1 MNYIIAKTV
10 IIFFFILSPLNAHY
24 FSESFSKWN
33 VVDAIVE
40 ANFSLLTLESTRIF
54 QVENYQKIMF
64 EENLS
69 EIDVFKIYLSQH
81 LKVTSEGKN
90 CSLVDEIKELNSQ
103 EGSLNLSLKFECKSN
118 KEIKIINKDL
128 FNLVQSHIHI
138 ARVYI
143 DNHLYT
149 EKALFFNDQSI
160 DLNEEK
166 VSNSF
171 AKSFYKFFS
180 LGLYHILSG
189 YDHLLFILGL
199 LLLVTNLKRL
209 LLVITGFTIGH
220 SLTLSLSVINI
231 IQVKS
236 SLIEALIGYTIMFV
250 GLEYLYKK
258 NNDHRISV
266 LFITILSVLLL
277 IFGHL
282 FNPSFPYFLV
292 LGILLFSLGYFY
304 LLINL
309 KSENNLL
316 SIITIIFGLIHGF
329 GFGGFLLGSKISSEN
344 IFSGLLGFNLGVEVG
359 QIIFV
364 LLILLIYKLLMTLKI
379 TKIIEVM
386 KNLSFFAVVFFGFF
400 FLFKDYSLKTN
411 KNIKAQ

>member
-1 MNYIIAKTV
+1 MNYIIANTV
-10 IIFFFILSPLNAHY
+10 IILFFLLSPLNAHY

-33 VVDAIVE
+33 VVDNKVE

-69 EIDVFKIYLSQH
+69 ETDVFKIYLSQH

-103 EGSLNLSLKFECKSN
+103 EGSLNLSLNFECPSN
-118 KEIKIINKDL
+118 KEIKIINNAL

-138 ARVYI
+138 ARIYI
-143 DNHLYT
+143 DNNLYT

-166 VSNSF
+166 ENNSF
-171 AKSFYKFFS
+171 SNSFYKFFS
-180 LGLYHILSG
+180 LGLDHILSG

-236 SLIEALIGYTIMFV
+236 SLVEALIGYTIMFV
-250 GLEYLYKK
+250 GLEYLYKE
-258 NNDHRISV
+258 NNEHRVSMI
-266 LFITILSVLLL
+266 FITTLSLLLL
-277 IFGHL
+277 IFGNL
-282 FNPSFPYFLV
+282 INPNFPYFLI

-304 LLINL
+304 LLKNL
-309 KSENNLL
+309 NSENNLL

-400 FLFKDYSLKTN
+400 FFIQRL
-411 KNIKAQ
+411 IA

>member
-1 MNYIIAKTV
+1 MNYIIANTV
-10 IIFFFILSPLNAHY
+10 IILFFLLSPLNAHY

-33 VVDAIVE
+33 VVDNKVE

-69 EIDVFKIYLSQH
+69 ETDVFKIYLSQH

-103 EGSLNLSLKFECKSN
+103 EGSLNLSLNFECPSN
-118 KEIKIINKDL
+118 KEIKIINNAL

-138 ARVYI
+138 ARIYI
-143 DNHLYT
+143 DNNLYT

-166 VSNSF
+166 ENNSF
-171 AKSFYKFFS
+171 SNSFYKFFS
-180 LGLYHILSG
+180 LGLDHILSG

-236 SLIEALIGYTIMFV
+236 SLVEALIGYTIMFV
-250 GLEYLYKK
+250 GLEYLYKE
-258 NNDHRISV
+258 NNDHRVSMI
-266 LFITILSVLLL
+266 FITTLSLLLL
-277 IFGHL
+277 IFGNL
-282 FNPSFPYFLV
+282 INPNFPYFLI

-304 LLINL
+304 LLKNL
-309 KSENNLL
+309 NSENNLL

-379 TKIIEVM
+379 TKIIEVIN
-386 KNLSFFAVVFFGFF
+386 NLSFFAVVFFGFF
-400 FLFKDYSLKTN
+400 FFIQRL
-411 KNIKAQ
+411 IA

>member
-1 MNYIIAKTV
+1 MNYIIANTV
-10 IIFFFILSPLNAHY
+10 IIFFFLLSPLNAHY

-33 VVDAIVE
+33 VIDNKVE

-69 EIDVFKIYLSQH
+69 ETDVFKIYLSQH

-103 EGSLNLSLKFECKSN
+103 EGSLNLSLNFECPSN
-118 KEIKIINKDL
+118 KEIKIINNAL

-138 ARVYI
+138 ARIYI
-143 DNHLYT
+143 DNNLYT

-166 VSNSF
+166 ENNSF
-171 AKSFYKFFS
+171 SNSFYKFFS
-180 LGLYHILSG
+180 LGLDHILSG

-236 SLIEALIGYTIMFV
+236 SLVEALIGYTIMFV
-250 GLEYLYKK
+250 GLEYLYKE
-258 NNDHRISV
+258 NNDHRVSMI
-266 LFITILSVLLL
+266 FITTLSLLLL
-277 IFGHL
+277 IFGNL
-282 FNPSFPYFLV
+282 INPNFPYFLI

-304 LLINL
+304 LLKNL
-309 KSENNLL
+309 NSENNLL

-400 FLFKDYSLKTN
+400 FFIQRL
-411 KNIKAQ
+411 IA

>member
-1 MNYIIAKTV
+1 MNYIIANTV
-10 IIFFFILSPLNAHY
+10 IILFFLLSPLNAHY

-33 VVDAIVE
+33 VVDNKVE

-69 EIDVFKIYLSQH
+69 ETDVFKIYLSQH

-103 EGSLNLSLKFECKSN
+103 EGSLNLSLNFECPSN
-118 KEIKIINKDL
+118 KEIKIINNAL

-138 ARVYI
+138 ARIYI
-143 DNHLYT
+143 DNNLYT

-166 VSNSF
+166 ENNSF
-171 AKSFYKFFS
+171 SNSFYKFFS
-180 LGLYHILSG
+180 LGLDHILSG

-236 SLIEALIGYTIMFV
+236 SLVEALIGYTIMFV
-250 GLEYLYKK
+250 GLEYLYKE
-258 NNDHRISV
+258 NNDHRVSMI
-266 LFITILSVLLL
+266 FITTLSLLLL
-277 IFGHL
+277 IFGNL
-282 FNPSFPYFLV
+282 INPNFPYFLI

-304 LLINL
+304 LLKNL
-309 KSENNLL
+309 NSENNLL

-344 IFSGLLGFNLGVEVG
+344 IFSGLFGFNLGVEVG

-400 FLFKDYSLKTN
+400 FFIQRL
-411 KNIKAQ
+411 IA

>member
-1 MNYIIAKTV
+1 MNYIIANTV
-10 IIFFFILSPLNAHY
+10 IILFFLLSPLNAHY

-33 VVDAIVE
+33 VVDNKVE

-69 EIDVFKIYLSQH
+69 ETDVFKIYLSQH

-103 EGSLNLSLKFECKSN
+103 EGSLNLSLNFECPSN
-118 KEIKIINKDL
+118 KEIKIINNAL

-138 ARVYI
+138 ARIYI
-143 DNHLYT
+143 DNNLYT

-166 VSNSF
+166 ENNSF
-171 AKSFYKFFS
+171 SNSFYKFFS
-180 LGLYHILSG
+180 LGLDHILSG

-236 SLIEALIGYTIMFV
+236 SLVEALIGYTIMFV
-250 GLEYLYKK
+250 GLEYLYKE
-258 NNDHRISV
+258 NNDHKVSMI
-266 LFITILSVLLL
+266 FITTLSLLLL
-277 IFGHL
+277 IFGNL
-282 FNPSFPYFLV
+282 INPNFPYFLI

-304 LLINL
+304 LLKNL
-309 KSENNLL
+309 NSENNLL

-364 LLILLIYKLLMTLKI
+364 LLILLIYKLLITLKI

-386 KNLSFFAVVFFGFF
+386 KNLSFFAVVFLGFF
-400 FLFKDYSLKTN
+400 FFIQRL
-411 KNIKAQ
+411 IA

>member
-1 MNYIIAKTV
+1 MNYIIANTV
-10 IIFFFILSPLNAHY
+10 IILFFLLSPLNAHY

-33 VVDAIVE
+33 VVDNKVE

-69 EIDVFKIYLSQH
+69 ETDVFKIYLSQH

-103 EGSLNLSLKFECKSN
+103 EGSLNLSINFECPSN
-118 KEIKIINKDL
+118 NEIKIINNAL
-128 FNLVQSHIHI
+128 FNLIQSHIHI
-138 ARVYI
+138 ARIYI
-143 DNHLYT
+143 DNNLYT

-166 VSNSF
+166 ENNSF
-171 AKSFYKFFS
+171 SNSFYKFFS
-180 LGLYHILSG
+180 LGLDHILSG

-236 SLIEALIGYTIMFV
+236 SLVEALIGYTIMFV
-250 GLEYLYKK
+250 GLEYLYKE
-258 NNDHRISV
+258 NNDHRVSMI
-266 LFITILSVLLL
+266 FITTLSLLLL
-277 IFGHL
+277 IFGNL
-282 FNPSFPYFLV
+282 INPNFPYFLI

-304 LLINL
+304 LLKNL
-309 KSENNLL
+309 NSENNLL

-400 FLFKDYSLKTN
+400 FFIQRL
-411 KNIKAQ
+411 IA

>member
-10 IIFFFILSPLNAHY
+10 IILFFLLSPLNAHY

-33 VVDAIVE
+33 VVDNKVE

-69 EIDVFKIYLSQH
+69 ETDVFKIYLSQH
-81 LKVTSEGKN
+81 LKVTSEGKS

-103 EGSLNLSLKFECKSN
+103 EGSLNLSLNFECPSN
-118 KEIKIINKDL
+118 KEIKIINNAL

-138 ARVYI
+138 ARIYI
-143 DNHLYT
+143 DNNLYT

-166 VSNSF
+166 ENNSF
-171 AKSFYKFFS
+171 SNSFYKFFS
-180 LGLYHILSG
+180 LGLDHILSG

-236 SLIEALIGYTIMFV
+236 SLVEALIGYTIMFV
-250 GLEYLYKK
+250 GLEYLYKE
-258 NNDHRISV
+258 NNDHRVSMI
-266 LFITILSVLLL
+266 FITTLSLLLL
-277 IFGHL
+277 IFGNL
-282 FNPSFPYFLV
+282 INPNFPYFLI

-304 LLINL
+304 LLKNL
-309 KSENNLL
+309 NSENNLL

-400 FLFKDYSLKTN
+400 FFIQRL
-411 KNIKAQ
+411 IA

>member
-1 MNYIIAKTV
+1 MNYIIANTF
-10 IIFFFILSPLNAHY
+10 IILFFLLSPLNAHY

-33 VVDAIVE
+33 VVDNKVE

-69 EIDVFKIYLSQH
+69 ETDVFKIYLSQH
-81 LKVTSEGKN
+81 LKVTSEGKS

-103 EGSLNLSLKFECKSN
+103 EGSLNLSLNFECPSN
-118 KEIKIINKDL
+118 KEIKIINNAL

-138 ARVYI
+138 ARIYI
-143 DNHLYT
+143 DNNLYT

-166 VSNSF
+166 ENNSF
-171 AKSFYKFFS
+171 SNSFYKFFS
-180 LGLYHILSG
+180 LGLDHILSG

-236 SLIEALIGYTIMFV
+236 SLVEALIGYTIMFV
-250 GLEYLYKK
+250 GLEYLYKE
-258 NNDHRISV
+258 NNDHRVSMI
-266 LFITILSVLLL
+266 FITTLSLLLL
-277 IFGHL
+277 IFGNL
-282 FNPSFPYFLV
+282 INPNFPYFLI

-304 LLINL
+304 LLKNL
-309 KSENNLL
+309 NSENNLL

-400 FLFKDYSLKTN
+400 FFIQRL
-411 KNIKAQ
+411 IA

>member
-1 MNYIIAKTV
+1 MNYIIANTV
-10 IIFFFILSPLNAHY
+10 IILFFLLSPLNAHY

-33 VVDAIVE
+33 VVDNKVE

-69 EIDVFKIYLSQH
+69 ETDVFKIYLSQH

-103 EGSLNLSLKFECKSN
+103 EGSLNLSLNFECPSN
-118 KEIKIINKDL
+118 KEIKIINNAL

-138 ARVYI
+138 ARIYI
-143 DNHLYT
+143 DNNLYT

-166 VSNSF
+166 GNNKFSN
-171 AKSFYKFFS
+171 SFYKFFS
-180 LGLYHILSG
+180 LGLDHILSG

-236 SLIEALIGYTIMFV
+236 SLVEALIGYTIMFV
-250 GLEYLYKK
+250 GLEYLYKE
-258 NNDHRISV
+258 NNDHRVSMI
-266 LFITILSVLLL
+266 FITTLSLLLL
-277 IFGHL
+277 IFGNL
-282 FNPSFPYFLV
+282 INPNFPYFLI
-292 LGILLFSLGYFY
+292 LGVLLFSLGYFY
-304 LLINL
+304 LLKNL
-309 KSENNLL
+309 NSENNLL

-400 FLFKDYSLKTN
+400 FFIQRL
-411 KNIKAQ
+411 IA

>member
-1 MNYIIAKTV
+1 MNYIIANTV
-10 IIFFFILSPLNAHY
+10 IILFFLLSPLNAHY

-33 VVDAIVE
+33 VVDNKVE

-69 EIDVFKIYLSQH
+69 ETDVFKIYLSQH

-103 EGSLNLSLKFECKSN
+103 EGSLNLSLNFECPSN
-118 KEIKIINKDL
+118 KEIKIINNAL

-138 ARVYI
+138 ARIYI
-143 DNHLYT
+143 DNNLYT

-166 VSNSF
+166 ENNSF
-171 AKSFYKFFS
+171 SNSFYKFFS
-180 LGLYHILSG
+180 LGLDHILSG

-236 SLIEALIGYTIMFV
+236 SLVEALIGYTIMFV
-250 GLEYLYKK
+250 GLEYLYKE
-258 NNDHRISV
+258 NNDHRVSMI
-266 LFITILSVLLL
+266 FIITLSLLLL
-277 IFGHL
+277 IFGNL
-282 FNPSFPYFLV
+282 INPNFPYFLI

-304 LLINL
+304 LLKNL
-309 KSENNLL
+309 NSENNLL

-400 FLFKDYSLKTN
+400 FFIQRL
-411 KNIKAQ
+411 IA

>member
-1 MNYIIAKTV
+1 MNYIIANTV
-10 IIFFFILSPLNAHY
+10 IILFFLLSPLNAHY

-33 VVDAIVE
+33 VVDNKVE

-69 EIDVFKIYLSQH
+69 ETDVFKIYLSQH
-81 LKVTSEGKN
+81 LKVTSEGKS

-103 EGSLNLSLKFECKSN
+103 EGSLNLSLNFECPSN
-118 KEIKIINKDL
+118 KEIKIINNAL

-138 ARVYI
+138 ARIYI
-143 DNHLYT
+143 DNNLYT

-166 VSNSF
+166 ENNSF
-171 AKSFYKFFS
+171 SNSFYKFFS
-180 LGLYHILSG
+180 LVLDHILGG
-189 YDHLLFILGL
+189 YDHLIFILGL

-236 SLIEALIGYTIMFV
+236 SLVESLIGYTIMFV
-250 GLEYLYKK
+250 GLEYLYKE
-258 NNDHRISV
+258 NNDHRVSII
-266 LFITILSVLLL
+266 FIITLSLLLL
-277 IFGHL
+277 IFGNL
-282 FNPSFPYFLV
+282 INPNFPYFLI

-304 LLINL
+304 LLKNL
-309 KSENNLL
+309 NSENNLL

-400 FLFKDYSLKTN
+400 FFIQRL
-411 KNIKAQ
+411 IA

>member
-1 MNYIIAKTV
+1 MNYIIANTV
-10 IIFFFILSPLNAHY
+10 IILFFLLSPLNAHY

-33 VVDAIVE
+33 VVDNKVE

-69 EIDVFKIYLSQH
+69 ETDVFKIYLSQH

-90 CSLVDEIKELNSQ
+90 CSLIDEIKELNSQ
-103 EGSLNLSLKFECKSN
+103 EGSLNLSLNFECPSN
-118 KEIKIINKDL
+118 KEIKIINNAL

-138 ARVYI
+138 ARIYI
-143 DNHLYT
+143 DNNLYT

-166 VSNSF
+166 ENNSF
-171 AKSFYKFFS
+171 SNSFYKFFS
-180 LGLYHILSG
+180 LGLDHILSG

-231 IQVKS
+231 IQVKA
-236 SLIEALIGYTIMFV
+236 SLVEALIGYTIMFV
-250 GLEYLYKK
+250 GLEYLYKE
-258 NNDHRISV
+258 NNDHRVSMI
-266 LFITILSVLLL
+266 FITTLSLLLL
-277 IFGHL
+277 IFGNL
-282 FNPSFPYFLV
+282 INPNFPYFLI

-304 LLINL
+304 LLKNL
-309 KSENNLL
+309 NSENNLL

-400 FLFKDYSLKTN
+400 FFIQRL
-411 KNIKAQ
+411 IA

>member
-1 MNYIIAKTV
+1 MKYIIANTV
-10 IIFFFILSPLNAHY
+10 IILFFLLSPLNAHY

-33 VVDAIVE
+33 VVDNKVE

-69 EIDVFKIYLSQH
+69 ETDVFKIYLSQH

-103 EGSLNLSLKFECKSN
+103 EGSLNLSLNFECPSN
-118 KEIKIINKDL
+118 KEIKIINNAL

-138 ARVYI
+138 ARIYI
-143 DNHLYT
+143 DNNLYT

-166 VSNSF
+166 ENNSF
-171 AKSFYKFFS
+171 SNSFYKFFS
-180 LGLYHILSG
+180 LGLDHILSG

-236 SLIEALIGYTIMFV
+236 SLVEALIGYTIMFV
-250 GLEYLYKK
+250 GLEYLYKE
-258 NNDHRISV
+258 NNDHRVSMI
-266 LFITILSVLLL
+266 FITTLSLLLL
-277 IFGHL
+277 IFGNL
-282 FNPSFPYFLV
+282 INPNFPYFLI

-304 LLINL
+304 LLKNL
-309 KSENNLL
+309 NSENNLL

-400 FLFKDYSLKTN
+400 FFIQRL
-411 KNIKAQ
+411 IA

>member
-1 MNYIIAKTV
+1 MNYIIANTV
-10 IIFFFILSPLNAHY
+10 IILFFLLSPLNAHY

-33 VVDAIVE
+33 VVDNKVE

-69 EIDVFKIYLSQH
+69 ETDVFKIYLSQH
-81 LKVTSEGKN
+81 LKVTSESKN
-90 CSLVDEIKELNSQ
+90 CSIVDEIKELNSQ
-103 EGSLNLSLKFECKSN
+103 EGSLNLSLNFECPSN
-118 KEIKIINKDL
+118 KEIKIINNAL

-138 ARVYI
+138 ARIYI
-143 DNHLYT
+143 DNNLYT

-166 VSNSF
+166 ENNSF
-171 AKSFYKFFS
+171 SNSFYKFFS
-180 LGLYHILSG
+180 LGLDHILSG

-236 SLIEALIGYTIMFV
+236 SLVEALIGYTIMFV
-250 GLEYLYKK
+250 GLEYLYKE
-258 NNDHRISV
+258 NNDHRVSMI
-266 LFITILSVLLL
+266 FITTLSLLLL
-277 IFGHL
+277 IFGNL
-282 FNPSFPYFLV
+282 INPNFPYFLI

-304 LLINL
+304 LLKNL
-309 KSENNLL
+309 NSENNLL

-400 FLFKDYSLKTN
+400 FFIQRL
-411 KNIKAQ
+411 IA

>member
-1 MNYIIAKTV
+1 MNYIIANTV
-10 IIFFFILSPLNAHY
+10 IILFFLLSPLNAHY

-33 VVDAIVE
+33 VVDNKVE

-69 EIDVFKIYLSQH
+69 ETDVFKIYLSQH
-81 LKVTSEGKN
+81 LKVTSEGKS

-103 EGSLNLSLKFECKSN
+103 EGSLNLSLNFECPSN
-118 KEIKIINKDL
+118 KEIKIINNAL

-138 ARVYI
+138 ARIYI
-143 DNHLYT
+143 DNNLYT

-166 VSNSF
+166 ENNSF
-171 AKSFYKFFS
+171 SNSFYKFFS
-180 LGLYHILSG
+180 LGLDHILSG

-236 SLIEALIGYTIMFV
+236 SLVEALIGYTIMFV

-258 NNDHRISV
+258 NNDHRVSMV
-266 LFITILSVLLL
+266 FVTTLSLLL
-277 IFGHL
+277 LTFGNL
-282 FNPSFPYFLV
+282 INPNFPYFMV
-292 LGILLFSLGYFY
+292 SGILLFSLGYFY
-304 LLINL
+304 LLKNL
-309 KSENNLL
+309 NSENNLL

-400 FLFKDYSLKTN
+400 FFIQRL
-411 KNIKAQ
+411 IA

>member
-1 MNYIIAKTV
+1 MNYIIANTV
-10 IIFFFILSPLNAHY
+10 IILFFLLSPLNAHY

-33 VVDAIVE
+33 VVDNKVE

-69 EIDVFKIYLSQH
+69 ETDVFKIYLSQH

-103 EGSLNLSLKFECKSN
+103 EGSLNLSLNFECPSN
-118 KEIKIINKDL
+118 KEIKIINNAL

-138 ARVYI
+138 ARIYI
-143 DNHLYT
+143 DNNLYT

-166 VSNSF
+166 ENNSF
-171 AKSFYKFFS
+171 SNSFYKFFS
-180 LGLYHILSG
+180 LGLDHILSG

-236 SLIEALIGYTIMFV
+236 SLVEALIAYTIMFV
-250 GLEYLYKK
+250 GLEYLYKE
-258 NNDHRISV
+258 NNDHRVSMI
-266 LFITILSVLLL
+266 FITTLSLLLL
-277 IFGHL
+277 IFGNL
-282 FNPSFPYFLV
+282 INPNFPYFLI

-304 LLINL
+304 LLKNL
-309 KSENNLL
+309 NSENNLL

-364 LLILLIYKLLMTLKI
+364 LLILLIYKLLMALKI
-379 TKIIEVM
+379 AKIIEAM
-386 KNLSFFAVVFFGFF
+386 KNLSFFVVVFFGFF
-400 FLFKDYSLKTN
+400 FFIQRL
-411 KNIKAQ
+411 IA

>member
-1 MNYIIAKTV
+1 MNYIIANTV
-10 IIFFFILSPLNAHY
+10 IILFFLLSPLNAHY

-33 VVDAIVE
+33 VVDNKVE

-69 EIDVFKIYLSQH
+69 ETDVFKIYLSQH
-81 LKVTSEGKN
+81 LKVTSEGKS

-103 EGSLNLSLKFECKSN
+103 EGSLNLSLNFECPSN
-118 KEIKIINKDL
+118 KEIKIINNAL

-138 ARVYI
+138 ARIYI
-143 DNHLYT
+143 DNNLYT

-166 VSNSF
+166 ENNSF
-171 AKSFYKFFS
+171 SNSFYKFFS
-180 LGLYHILSG
+180 LGLDHILSG

-236 SLIEALIGYTIMFV
+236 SLVEALIGYTIMFV
-250 GLEYLYKK
+250 GLEYLYKE
-258 NNDHRISV
+258 NNDHRVSMI
-266 LFITILSVLLL
+266 FITTLSLLLL
-277 IFGHL
+277 IFGNL
-282 FNPSFPYFLV
+282 INPNFPYFLI

-304 LLINL
+304 LLKNL
-309 KSENNLL
+309 NSENNLL

-364 LLILLIYKLLMTLKI
+364 LLILLRYKLLMTLKI

-400 FLFKDYSLKTN
+400 FFIQRL
-411 KNIKAQ
+411 IA

>member
-1 MNYIIAKTV
+1 MNYIIANTV
-10 IIFFFILSPLNAHY
+10 IILFFLLSPLNAHY

-33 VVDAIVE
+33 VVDNKVE

-69 EIDVFKIYLSQH
+69 ETDVFKIYLSQH
-81 LKVTSEGKN
+81 LKVTSEGKS

-103 EGSLNLSLKFECKSN
+103 EGSLNLSLNFECPSN
-118 KEIKIINKDL
+118 KEIKIINNAL

-138 ARVYI
+138 ARIYI
-143 DNHLYT
+143 DNNLYT

-166 VSNSF
+166 ENNSF
-171 AKSFYKFFS
+171 SNSFYKFFS
-180 LGLYHILSG
+180 LGLDHILSG

-231 IQVKS
+231 IHVKS
-236 SLIEALIGYTIMFV
+236 SLVEALIGYTIMFV
-250 GLEYLYKK
+250 GLEYLYKE
-258 NNDHRISV
+258 NNDHRVSMI
-266 LFITILSVLLL
+266 FITTLSLLL
-277 IFGHL
+277 LLFGNL
-282 FNPSFPYFLV
+282 INPNFPYFLI

-304 LLINL
+304 LLKNL
-309 KSENNLL
+309 NSENNLL

-400 FLFKDYSLKTN
+400 FFIQRL
-411 KNIKAQ
+411 IA

>member
-1 MNYIIAKTV
+1 MNYIIANTV
-10 IIFFFILSPLNAHY
+10 IILFFLLSPLNAHY

-33 VVDAIVE
+33 VVDNKVE

-69 EIDVFKIYLSQH
+69 ETDVFKIYLSQH

-103 EGSLNLSLKFECKSN
+103 EGSLNLSLNFECPSN
-118 KEIKIINKDL
+118 NEIKIINNAL

-138 ARVYI
+138 ARIYI
-143 DNHLYT
+143 DNNLYT

-166 VSNSF
+166 ENNSF
-171 AKSFYKFFS
+171 SNSFYKFFS
-180 LGLYHILSG
+180 LGLDHILSG

-236 SLIEALIGYTIMFV
+236 SLVEALIGYTIMFV
-250 GLEYLYKK
+250 GLEYLYKE
-258 NNDHRISV
+258 NNDHRVSMI
-266 LFITILSVLLL
+266 FITALSLLLL
-277 IFGHL
+277 IFGNL
-282 FNPSFPYFLV
+282 INPNFPYFLI

-304 LLINL
+304 LLKNL
-309 KSENNLL
+309 NSENNLL

-386 KNLSFFAVVFFGFF
+386 KNLSFFTVVFFGFF
-400 FLFKDYSLKTN
+400 FFIQRL
-411 KNIKAQ
+411 IA

>member
-1 MNYIIAKTV
+1 MNYIFANTV
-10 IIFFFILSPLNAHY
+10 IILFFLLSPLNAHY

-33 VVDAIVE
+33 IVDNKVE
-40 ANFSLLTLESTRIF
+40 ANFSLLALESTRIF

-69 EIDVFKIYLSQH
+69 ETDVFKIYLSQH

-103 EGSLNLSLKFECKSN
+103 EGSLNLSLKFECPSN
-118 KEIKIINKDL
+118 KEIKIINNAL

-143 DNHLYT
+143 DNRLYT

-166 VSNSF
+166 ENNSF
-171 AKSFYKFFS
+171 SKSFYKFFS
-180 LGLYHILSG
+180 LGLDHILSG

-236 SLIEALIGYTIMFV
+236 SLVEALIGYTIMFV
-250 GLEYLYKK
+250 GLEYLYKE
-258 NNDHRISV
+258 NNDHRVSMI
-266 LFITILSVLLL
+266 FITTLSLLL
-277 IFGHL
+277 LVFGNL
-282 FNPSFPYFLV
+282 INPNFPYFLI

-304 LLINL
+304 LLKNL
-309 KSENNLL
+309 NSENNLL

-344 IFSGLLGFNLGVEVG
+344 IFSGLLAFNLGVEVG

-400 FLFKDYSLKTN
+400 FFIQRL
-411 KNIKAQ
+411 IA

>member
-1 MNYIIAKTV
+1 MNYIIANTV
-10 IIFFFILSPLNAHY
+10 IILFFLLSPLNAHY

-33 VVDAIVE
+33 VVDNKVE

-69 EIDVFKIYLSQH
+69 ETDVFKIYLSQH

-90 CSLVDEIKELNSQ
+90 CSLIDEIKELDSQ
-103 EGSLNLSLKFECKSN
+103 EGSLNLSLNFECPSN
-118 KEIKIINKDL
+118 KEIKIINNAL

-138 ARVYI
+138 ARIYI
-143 DNHLYT
+143 DNNLYT

-166 VSNSF
+166 ENNSF
-171 AKSFYKFFS
+171 SNSFYKFFS
-180 LGLYHILSG
+180 LGLDHILSG

-236 SLIEALIGYTIMFV
+236 SLVEALIGYTIMFV
-250 GLEYLYKK
+250 GLEYLYKE
-258 NNDHRISV
+258 NNDHRVSMI
-266 LFITILSVLLL
+266 FITTLSLLLL
-277 IFGHL
+277 IFGNL
-282 FNPSFPYFLV
+282 INPNFPYFLI

-304 LLINL
+304 LLKNL
-309 KSENNLL
+309 NSENNLL

-400 FLFKDYSLKTN
+400 FFIQRL
-411 KNIKAQ
+411 IA

>member
-1 MNYIIAKTV
+1 MNYIIANTV
-10 IIFFFILSPLNAHY
+10 IILFFLLSPLNAHY

-33 VVDAIVE
+33 VVDNKVE

-69 EIDVFKIYLSQH
+69 ETEVFKIYLSQH

-103 EGSLNLSLKFECKSN
+103 EGSLNLSLNFECPSN
-118 KEIKIINKDL
+118 KEIKIINNAL

-138 ARVYI
+138 ARIYI
-143 DNHLYT
+143 DNNLYT

-166 VSNSF
+166 ENNSF
-171 AKSFYKFFS
+171 SNSFYKFFS
-180 LGLYHILSG
+180 LGLDHILSG

-236 SLIEALIGYTIMFV
+236 SLVEALIGYTIMFV
-250 GLEYLYKK
+250 GLEYLYKE
-258 NNDHRISV
+258 NNDHRVSMI
-266 LFITILSVLLL
+266 FITTLSLLLL
-277 IFGHL
+277 IFGNL
-282 FNPSFPYFLV
+282 INPNFPYFLI

-304 LLINL
+304 LLKNL
-309 KSENNLL
+309 NSENNLL

-400 FLFKDYSLKTN
+400 FFIQRL
-411 KNIKAQ
+411 IA

>member
-1 MNYIIAKTV
+1 MNYIIANTV
-10 IIFFFILSPLNAHY
+10 IILFFLLSPLNAHY

-33 VVDAIVE
+33 VVDSKVE

-69 EIDVFKIYLSQH
+69 ETDVFKIYLSQH
-81 LKVTSEGKN
+81 LKVTSEGKS

-103 EGSLNLSLKFECKSN
+103 EGSLNLSLNFECPSN
-118 KEIKIINKDL
+118 KEIKIINNAL

-138 ARVYI
+138 ARIYI
-143 DNHLYT
+143 DNNLYT

-166 VSNSF
+166 ENNSF
-171 AKSFYKFFS
+171 SNSFYKFFS
-180 LGLYHILSG
+180 LGLDHILSG

-236 SLIEALIGYTIMFV
+236 SLVEALIGYTIMFV
-250 GLEYLYKK
+250 GLEYLYKE
-258 NNDHRISV
+258 NNDHRVSMI
-266 LFITILSVLLL
+266 FITTLSLLLL
-277 IFGHL
+277 IFGNL
-282 FNPSFPYFLV
+282 INPNFPYFLI

-304 LLINL
+304 LLKNL
-309 KSENNLL
+309 NSENNLL

-400 FLFKDYSLKTN
+400 FFIQRL
-411 KNIKAQ
+411 IA

>member
-1 MNYIIAKTV
+1 MNYIIANTV
-10 IIFFFILSPLNAHY
+10 IILFFLLSPLNAHY

-33 VVDAIVE
+33 VVDNKVE

-69 EIDVFKIYLSQH
+69 ETDVFKIYLNQH

-103 EGSLNLSLKFECKSN
+103 EGSLNLSLNFECPSN
-118 KEIKIINKDL
+118 KKIKIINNAL

-138 ARVYI
+138 ARIYI
-143 DNHLYT
+143 DNNLYT

-166 VSNSF
+166 ENNSF
-171 AKSFYKFFS
+171 SNSFYKFFS
-180 LGLYHILSG
+180 LGLDHILSG

-236 SLIEALIGYTIMFV
+236 SLVEALIGYTIMFV
-250 GLEYLYKK
+250 GLEYLYKE
-258 NNDHRISV
+258 NNDHRVSMI
-266 LFITILSVLLL
+266 FITTLSLLLL
-277 IFGHL
+277 IFGNL
-282 FNPSFPYFLV
+282 INPNFPYFLIF
-292 LGILLFSLGYFY
+292 GILLFSLGYFY
-304 LLINL
+304 LLKNL
-309 KSENNLL
+309 NSENNLL

-400 FLFKDYSLKTN
+400 FFIQRL
-411 KNIKAQ
+411 IA

>member
-1 MNYIIAKTV
+1 MNYIIANTV
-10 IIFFFILSPLNAHY
+10 IILFFLLSPLNAHY

-33 VVDAIVE
+33 VVDNKVE

-69 EIDVFKIYLSQH
+69 ETDVFKIYLSQH
-81 LKVTSEGKN
+81 LKVTSEGKS
-90 CSLVDEIKELNSQ
+90 CTLVDEIKELNSQ
-103 EGSLNLSLKFECKSN
+103 EGSLNLSLNFECPSN
-118 KEIKIINKDL
+118 KEIKIINNAL

-138 ARVYI
+138 ARIYI
-143 DNHLYT
+143 DNNLYT

-166 VSNSF
+166 ENNSF
-171 AKSFYKFFS
+171 SNSFYKFFS
-180 LGLYHILSG
+180 LGLDHILSG

-236 SLIEALIGYTIMFV
+236 SLVEALIGYTIMFV
-250 GLEYLYKK
+250 GLEYLYKE
-258 NNDHRISV
+258 NNDHRVSMI
-266 LFITILSVLLL
+266 FITTLSLLLL
-277 IFGHL
+277 IFGNL
-282 FNPSFPYFLV
+282 INPNFPYFLI

-304 LLINL
+304 LLKNL
-309 KSENNLL
+309 NSENNLL

-400 FLFKDYSLKTN
+400 FFIQRL
-411 KNIKAQ
+411 IA

>member
-1 MNYIIAKTV
+1 MNYIIANTV
-10 IIFFFILSPLNAHY
+10 IILFFLLSPLNAHY

-33 VVDAIVE
+33 VVDNKVE

-69 EIDVFKIYLSQH
+69 ETDVFKIYLSQH
-81 LKVTSEGKN
+81 LKVSSEGKN

-103 EGSLNLSLKFECKSN
+103 EGSLNLSLNFECPSN
-118 KEIKIINKDL
+118 KEIKIINNAL

-138 ARVYI
+138 ARIYI
-143 DNHLYT
+143 DNNLYT

-166 VSNSF
+166 ENNSF
-171 AKSFYKFFS
+171 SNSFYKFFS
-180 LGLYHILSG
+180 LGLDHILSG

-236 SLIEALIGYTIMFV
+236 SLVEALIGYTIMFV
-250 GLEYLYKK
+250 GLEYLYKE
-258 NNDHRISV
+258 NNDHRVSMI
-266 LFITILSVLLL
+266 FITTLSLLLL
-277 IFGHL
+277 IFGNL
-282 FNPSFPYFLV
+282 INPNFPYFLI

-304 LLINL
+304 LLKNL
-309 KSENNLL
+309 NSENNLL

-344 IFSGLLGFNLGVEVG
+344 ILSGLLGFNLGVEVG

-400 FLFKDYSLKTN
+400 FFIQRL
-411 KNIKAQ
+411 IA

>member
-1 MNYIIAKTV
+1 MNYIITKTV

-33 VVDAIVE
+33 IVDAKVE

-69 EIDVFKIYLSQH
+69 ETDVFKIYLSQY

-103 EGSLNLSLKFECKSN
+103 EGSLNLSLKFECPSN
-118 KEIKIINKDL
+118 KEIKIINNAL

-143 DNHLYT
+143 DNRLYT

-166 VSNSF
+166 ENNSF
-171 AKSFYKFFS
+171 AKSFNKFFS
-180 LGLYHILSG
+180 LGLDHILSG

-236 SLIEALIGYTIMFV
+236 SLVEALIGYTIMFV

-266 LFITILSVLLL
+266 LFITFLSVLLL

-282 FNPSFPYFLV
+282 INPSFPYFLV
-292 LGILLFSLGYFY
+292 SGILLFSLGYFY

-364 LLILLIYKLLMTLKI
+364 LLILLIYKLLTILKI
-379 TKIIEVM
+379 TKIIDVM
-386 KNLSFFAVVFFGFF
+386 KNLSFFLVVLFGFF
-400 FLFKDYSLKTN
+400 FFIQRLV
-411 KNIKAQ
+411 A

>member
-1 MNYIIAKTV
+1 MNYIIANTV
-10 IIFFFILSPLNAHY
+10 IILFFLLSPLNAHY

-33 VVDAIVE
+33 VVDNKVE

-69 EIDVFKIYLSQH
+69 ETDVFKIYLSQH

-103 EGSLNLSLKFECKSN
+103 EGSLNLSLNFECPSN
-118 KEIKIINKDL
+118 KEIKIINNAL

-138 ARVYI
+138 ARIYI
-143 DNHLYT
+143 DNNLYT

-160 DLNEEK
+160 DLNQEK
-166 VSNSF
+166 ENNSFSNSF
-171 AKSFYKFFS
+171 YEFFS
-180 LGLYHILSG
+180 LGLDHILSG
-189 YDHLLFILGL
+189 YDHLLFTLGL

-236 SLIEALIGYTIMFV
+236 SLVEALIGYTIMFV
-250 GLEYLYKK
+250 GLEYLYKE
-258 NNDHRISV
+258 NNDHRVSMI
-266 LFITILSVLLL
+266 FITTLSLLLL
-277 IFGHL
+277 IFGNL
-282 FNPSFPYFLV
+282 INPNFPYFLI

-304 LLINL
+304 LLKNL
-309 KSENNLL
+309 NSENNLL

-329 GFGGFLLGSKISSEN
+329 GFGGFLLSSKISSEN

-386 KNLSFFAVVFFGFF
+386 KNLSFFSVVFFGFF
-400 FLFKDYSLKTN
+400 FFIQRL
-411 KNIKAQ
+411 IA

>member
-1 MNYIIAKTV
+1 MNYIIANTV
-10 IIFFFILSPLNAHY
+10 IILFFLLSPLNAHY

-33 VVDAIVE
+33 VVDNKVE
-40 ANFSLLTLESTRIF
+40 AHFSLLTLESTRIF

-69 EIDVFKIYLSQH
+69 ETDVFKIYLSQH

-90 CSLVDEIKELNSQ
+90 CSLIDEIKELDSQ
-103 EGSLNLSLKFECKSN
+103 EGSLNLSLNFECPSN
-118 KEIKIINKDL
+118 KEIIIINNAL

-138 ARVYI
+138 ARIYI
-143 DNHLYT
+143 DNNLYT

-166 VSNSF
+166 ENNSFSNSF
-171 AKSFYKFFS
+171 SKFFS
-180 LGLYHILSG
+180 LGLDHILSG

-236 SLIEALIGYTIMFV
+236 SLVEALIGYTIMFV
-250 GLEYLYKK
+250 GLEYLYKE
-258 NNDHRISV
+258 NNDHRVSMI
-266 LFITILSVLLL
+266 FITTLSLLLL
-277 IFGHL
+277 IFGNL
-282 FNPSFPYFLV
+282 INPNFPYFLI

-304 LLINL
+304 LLKNL
-309 KSENNLL
+309 NSENNLL

-329 GFGGFLLGSKISSEN
+329 GFGGFLLSSKISSEN

-364 LLILLIYKLLMTLKI
+364 LLILLIYKLLMILKI

-400 FLFKDYSLKTN
+400 FFIQRL
-411 KNIKAQ
+411 IA

>member
-1 MNYIIAKTV
+1 MNYIIANTV
-10 IIFFFILSPLNAHY
+10 IILFFLLSPLNAHY

-33 VVDAIVE
+33 VVDNKVE

-69 EIDVFKIYLSQH
+69 ETDVFKIYLSQH
-81 LKVTSEGKN
+81 LKVTSEGKS
-90 CSLVDEIKELNSQ
+90 CSLVDEIKELNSK
-103 EGSLNLSLKFECKSN
+103 EGSLNLSLNFECPSN
-118 KEIKIINKDL
+118 KEIKIINNAL

-138 ARVYI
+138 ARIYI
-143 DNHLYT
+143 DNNLYT

-166 VSNSF
+166 ENNSF
-171 AKSFYKFFS
+171 SNSFYKFFS
-180 LGLYHILSG
+180 LGLDHILSG

-236 SLIEALIGYTIMFV
+236 SLVEALIGYTIMFV
-250 GLEYLYKK
+250 GLEYLYKE
-258 NNDHRISV
+258 NNDHRVSMI
-266 LFITILSVLLL
+266 FITTLSLLLL
-277 IFGHL
+277 IFGNL
-282 FNPSFPYFLV
+282 INPNFPYFLI

-304 LLINL
+304 LLKNL
-309 KSENNLL
+309 NSENNLL

-379 TKIIEVM
+379 TKIIEIM

-400 FLFKDYSLKTN
+400 FFIQRL
-411 KNIKAQ
+411 IA

>member
-1 MNYIIAKTV
+1 MNYIIANTV
-10 IIFFFILSPLNAHY
+10 IILFFLLSPLNAHY

-33 VVDAIVE
+33 VVDNKVE

-69 EIDVFKIYLSQH
+69 ETDVFKIYLSQH

-103 EGSLNLSLKFECKSN
+103 EGSLNLSLNFECPSN
-118 KEIKIINKDL
+118 KEIKIINNAL

-138 ARVYI
+138 ARIYI
-143 DNHLYT
+143 DNNLYT

-166 VSNSF
+166 ENNSF
-171 AKSFYKFFS
+171 SNSFYKFFS
-180 LGLYHILSG
+180 LGLDHILSG

-236 SLIEALIGYTIMFV
+236 SLVEALIGYTIMFV
-250 GLEYLYKK
+250 GLEYLYKE
-258 NNDHRISV
+258 NNDHRVSMI
-266 LFITILSVLLL
+266 FITTLSLLLL
-277 IFGHL
+277 IFGNL
-282 FNPSFPYFLV
+282 INPNFPYFLI

-304 LLINL
+304 LLKNL
-309 KSENNLL
+309 NSENNLL

-364 LLILLIYKLLMTLKI
+364 LLILLIYKLLITLKI

-400 FLFKDYSLKTN
+400 FFIQRL
-411 KNIKAQ
+411 IA

>member
-1 MNYIIAKTV
+1 MNYFIAKTV
-10 IIFFFILSPLNAHY
+10 IILFFLLSPLNAHY

-33 VVDAIVE
+33 VVDNKVE

-69 EIDVFKIYLSQH
+69 ETDVFKIYLSQH

-103 EGSLNLSLKFECKSN
+103 EGSLNLSLNFECPSN
-118 KEIKIINKDL
+118 KEIKIINNAL

-138 ARVYI
+138 ARIYI
-143 DNHLYT
+143 DNNLYT

-166 VSNSF
+166 ENNSF
-171 AKSFYKFFS
+171 SNSFYKFFS
-180 LGLYHILSG
+180 LGLDHILSG

-236 SLIEALIGYTIMFV
+236 SLVEALIGYTIMFV
-250 GLEYLYKK
+250 GLEYLYKE
-258 NNDHRISV
+258 NNDHRVSMI
-266 LFITILSVLLL
+266 FITTLSLLLL
-277 IFGHL
+277 IFGNL
-282 FNPSFPYFLV
+282 INPNFPYFLI

-304 LLINL
+304 LLKNL
-309 KSENNLL
+309 NSENNLL

-379 TKIIEVM
+379 TKIIEVI

-400 FLFKDYSLKTN
+400 FFIQRL
-411 KNIKAQ
+411 IA

>member
-1 MNYIIAKTV
+1 MNYIIANTV
-10 IIFFFILSPLNAHY
+10 IILFFLLSPLNAHY

-33 VVDAIVE
+33 VVDNKVE

-69 EIDVFKIYLSQH
+69 ETDVFKIYLSQH

-103 EGSLNLSLKFECKSN
+103 EGSLNLSLNFECPSN
-118 KEIKIINKDL
+118 KEIKIINNAL

-138 ARVYI
+138 ARIYI
-143 DNHLYT
+143 DNNLYT

-166 VSNSF
+166 ENNSF
-171 AKSFYKFFS
+171 SNSFYKFFS
-180 LGLYHILSG
+180 LGLDHILSG

-236 SLIEALIGYTIMFV
+236 SLVEALIGYTIMFV
-250 GLEYLYKK
+250 GLEYLYKE
-258 NNDHRISV
+258 NNDHRVSMI
-266 LFITILSVLLL
+266 FITTLSLLLL
-277 IFGHL
+277 IFGNL
-282 FNPSFPYFLV
+282 INPNFPYFLI

-304 LLINL
+304 LLKNL
-309 KSENNLL
+309 NSENNLL

-364 LLILLIYKLLMTLKI
+364 FLILLIYKLLMTLKI

-400 FLFKDYSLKTN
+400 FFIQRL
-411 KNIKAQ
+411 IA

>member
-1 MNYIIAKTV
+1 MNYIIANSV
-10 IIFFFILSPLNAHY
+10 IILFFLLSPLNAHY

-33 VVDAIVE
+33 VVDNKVE

-69 EIDVFKIYLSQH
+69 ETDVFKIYLSQH
-81 LKVTSEGKN
+81 LKVTSEGKS

-103 EGSLNLSLKFECKSN
+103 EGSLNLSLNFECPSN
-118 KEIKIINKDL
+118 KEIKIINNAL

-138 ARVYI
+138 ARIYI
-143 DNHLYT
+143 DNNLYT

-166 VSNSF
+166 ENNSF
-171 AKSFYKFFS
+171 SNSFYKFFS
-180 LGLYHILSG
+180 LGLDHILSG

-236 SLIEALIGYTIMFV
+236 SLVEALIGYTIMFV
-250 GLEYLYKK
+250 GLEYLYKE
-258 NNDHRISV
+258 NNDHRVSMI
-266 LFITILSVLLL
+266 FITTLSLLLL
-277 IFGHL
+277 IFGNL
-282 FNPSFPYFLV
+282 INPNFPYFLI

-304 LLINL
+304 LLKNL
-309 KSENNLL
+309 NSENNLL

-400 FLFKDYSLKTN
+400 FFIQRL
-411 KNIKAQ
+411 IA

>member
-1 MNYIIAKTV
+1 MNYIIANTV
-10 IIFFFILSPLNAHY
+10 IILFFLLSPLNAHY

-33 VVDAIVE
+33 VLGNKVE

-69 EIDVFKIYLSQH
+69 ETDVFKIYLSQH

-103 EGSLNLSLKFECKSN
+103 EGSLNLSLNFECPSN
-118 KEIKIINKDL
+118 KEIIIINNAL

-138 ARVYI
+138 ARIYI
-143 DNHLYT
+143 DNNLYT

-166 VSNSF
+166 ENNSF
-171 AKSFYKFFS
+171 SNSFYKFFS
-180 LGLYHILSG
+180 LGLDHILSG

-236 SLIEALIGYTIMFV
+236 SLVEALIGYTIMFV
-250 GLEYLYKK
+250 GLEYLYKE
-258 NNDHRISV
+258 NNDHRVSMI
-266 LFITILSVLLL
+266 FITTLSLLLL
-277 IFGHL
+277 IFGNL
-282 FNPSFPYFLV
+282 INPNFPYFLI

-304 LLINL
+304 LLKNL
-309 KSENNLL
+309 NSENNLL

-386 KNLSFFAVVFFGFF
+386 KNLSFFAIVFFGFF
-400 FLFKDYSLKTN
+400 FFIQRL
-411 KNIKAQ
+411 IA

>member
-1 MNYIIAKTV
+1 MNYIIANAV
-10 IIFFFILSPLNAHY
+10 IILFFHLSPLNAHY

-33 VVDAIVE
+33 VVDNKVE

-69 EIDVFKIYLSQH
+69 ETDVFKIYLSQH

-103 EGSLNLSLKFECKSN
+103 EGSLNLSLNFECPSN
-118 KEIKIINKDL
+118 KEIKIINNAL

-138 ARVYI
+138 ARIYI
-143 DNHLYT
+143 DNNLYT

-166 VSNSF
+166 ENNSF
-171 AKSFYKFFS
+171 SNSFYKFFS
-180 LGLYHILSG
+180 LGLNHILSG

-236 SLIEALIGYTIMFV
+236 SLVEALIGYTIMFV
-250 GLEYLYKK
+250 GLEYLYKE
-258 NNDHRISV
+258 NNDHRVSMI
-266 LFITILSVLLL
+266 FITTLSLLLL
-277 IFGHL
+277 IFGNL
-282 FNPSFPYFLV
+282 INPNFPYFLI

-304 LLINL
+304 LLKNL
-309 KSENNLL
+309 NSENNLL

-400 FLFKDYSLKTN
+400 FFIQRL
-411 KNIKAQ
+411 IA

>member
-1 MNYIIAKTV
+1 MNYIIANTV
-10 IIFFFILSPLNAHY
+10 IILFFLLSPLNAHY

-33 VVDAIVE
+33 VVDNKVE

-69 EIDVFKIYLSQH
+69 ETDVFKIYLSQH
-81 LKVTSEGKN
+81 LKVTSEGKS

-103 EGSLNLSLKFECKSN
+103 EGSLNLSLNFECPSN
-118 KEIKIINKDL
+118 KEIKIINNAL

-138 ARVYI
+138 ARIYI
-143 DNHLYT
+143 DNNLYT

-166 VSNSF
+166 ENNSF
-171 AKSFYKFFS
+171 SNSFYKFFS
-180 LGLYHILSG
+180 LGLDHILSG

-236 SLIEALIGYTIMFV
+236 SLVEALIGYTIMFV
-250 GLEYLYKK
+250 GLEYLYKE
-258 NNDHRISV
+258 NNDHRVSMI
-266 LFITILSVLLL
+266 FITTLSLLLL
-277 IFGHL
+277 IFGNL
-282 FNPSFPYFLV
+282 INPNFPYFLI

-304 LLINL
+304 LLKNL
-309 KSENNLL
+309 NSENNLL

-386 KNLSFFAVVFFGFF
+386 KNLSFCASVFFGFF
-400 FLFKDYSLKTN
+400 FFIQRL
-411 KNIKAQ
+411 IA

>member
-1 MNYIIAKTV
+1 MNYIIANTV
-10 IIFFFILSPLNAHY
+10 IILFFLLSPLNAHY

-33 VVDAIVE
+33 VVDNKVE

-69 EIDVFKIYLSQH
+69 ETDVFKIYLSQH

-103 EGSLNLSLKFECKSN
+103 EGSLNLSLNFECPSN
-118 KEIKIINKDL
+118 KEIKIINNAL

-138 ARVYI
+138 ARIYI
-143 DNHLYT
+143 DNNLYT

-166 VSNSF
+166 ENNSF
-171 AKSFYKFFS
+171 SNSFYKFFS
-180 LGLYHILSG
+180 LGLDHILSG

-236 SLIEALIGYTIMFV
+236 SLVEALIGYTIMFV
-250 GLEYLYKK
+250 GLEYLYKQ
-258 NNDHRISV
+258 NNDHRVSMI
-266 LFITILSVLLL
+266 FITTLSLLLL
-277 IFGHL
+277 IFGNL
-282 FNPSFPYFLV
+282 INPNFPYFLI

-304 LLINL
+304 LLKNL
-309 KSENNLL
+309 NSENNLL

-379 TKIIEVM
+379 TKIIEVI
-386 KNLSFFAVVFFGFF
+386 KYLSFFAVVFFGFF
-400 FLFKDYSLKTN
+400 LFIQRL
-411 KNIKAQ
+411 IA

>member
-1 MNYIIAKTV
+1 MNYIIANTV
-10 IIFFFILSPLNAHY
+10 IILFFLLSPLNAHY

-33 VVDAIVE
+33 VVDNKVE

-69 EIDVFKIYLSQH
+69 ETDVFKIYLSQH
-81 LKVTSEGKN
+81 LKVTSEGKS
-90 CSLVDEIKELNSQ
+90 CYLVDEIKELNSQ
-103 EGSLNLSLKFECKSN
+103 EGSLNLSLNFECPSN
-118 KEIKIINKDL
+118 KEIKIINNAL

-138 ARVYI
+138 ARIYI
-143 DNHLYT
+143 DNNLYT

-166 VSNSF
+166 ENNSF
-171 AKSFYKFFS
+171 SNSFYKFFS
-180 LGLYHILSG
+180 LGLDHILSG

-236 SLIEALIGYTIMFV
+236 SLVEALIGYTIMFV
-250 GLEYLYKK
+250 GLEYLYKE
-258 NNDHRISV
+258 NNDHKVSMI
-266 LFITILSVLLL
+266 FITTLSLLLL
-277 IFGHL
+277 IFGNL
-282 FNPSFPYFLV
+282 INPNFPYFLI

-304 LLINL
+304 LLKNL
-309 KSENNLL
+309 NSENNLL

-400 FLFKDYSLKTN
+400 FFIQRL
-411 KNIKAQ
+411 IA

>member
-1 MNYIIAKTV
+1 MNYIIANTV
-10 IIFFFILSPLNAHY
+10 IILFFLLSPLNAHY

-33 VVDAIVE
+33 VVDNKVE

-69 EIDVFKIYLSQH
+69 ETDVFKIYLSQH
-81 LKVTSEGKN
+81 LKVTSEGKS

-103 EGSLNLSLKFECKSN
+103 EGSLNLSLNFECPSN
-118 KEIKIINKDL
+118 KEIKIINNAL

-138 ARVYI
+138 ARIYI
-143 DNHLYT
+143 DNNLYT

-166 VSNSF
+166 ENNSF
-171 AKSFYKFFS
+171 SNSFYKFFS
-180 LGLYHILSG
+180 LGLDHILSG

-236 SLIEALIGYTIMFV
+236 SLVEALIGYTIMFV
-250 GLEYLYKK
+250 GLEYLYKE
-258 NNDHRISV
+258 NNDHRVSMI
-266 LFITILSVLLL
+266 FITTLSLLLL
-277 IFGHL
+277 IFGNL
-282 FNPSFPYFLV
+282 INPNFPYFLI

-304 LLINL
+304 LLKNL
-309 KSENNLL
+309 NSENNLL

-364 LLILLIYKLLMTLKI
+364 LLILLIYKLLMTFKI

-400 FLFKDYSLKTN
+400 FFIQRL
-411 KNIKAQ
+411 IA